1 MDYTL
6 LRNTC
11 LFVGLI
17 SFLLISYSCEPNEIN
32 ELSDIPRIELVSL
45 SSDVITEFEDEL
57 IIRISYEDGDG
68 NIGFEATDEF
78 ALFVRDLRLEEF
90 DAFYLGPIAPPESN
104 IPIKGELNIE
114 FPNLFVFGNGE
125 SETTRFEIFLV
136 DRAMNE
142 SNILTTEDITIK
154 K

>member
-6 LRNTC
+6 LKNIC
-11 LFVGLI
+11 LSAGLI
-17 SFLLISYSCEPNEIN
+17 SILLTYISCTKGEVSEI
-32 ELSDIPRIELVSL
+32 SDIPKIELISL
-45 SSDVITEFEDEL
+45 SKNVITEFEDEL
-57 IIRISYEDGDG
+57 IITISYEDGDG
-68 NIGFEATDEF
+68 NIGFEETDEF

-90 DAFYLGPIAPPESN
+90 DAFYLGPIAPPNAN
-104 IPIKGELNIE
+104 IPIQGNLNIE

-125 SETTRFEIFLV
+125 SETTRFEIKLI

-142 SNILTTEDITIK
+142 SNLLTTEDIIIK